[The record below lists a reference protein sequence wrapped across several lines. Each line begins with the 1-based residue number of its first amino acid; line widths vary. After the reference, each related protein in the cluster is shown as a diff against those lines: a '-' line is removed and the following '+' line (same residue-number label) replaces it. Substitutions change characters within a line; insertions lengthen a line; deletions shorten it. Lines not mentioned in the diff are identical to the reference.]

1 MVCYWEILLIIN
13 HQTQKPAAEVNT
25 SSPMEVAE
33 AINQDDATR
42 NAKKYPPASR
52 GAGRG
57 RGNFQRGRG
66 KFHGG
71 RGQPR
76 GRPGVSERLC
86 QNSKRINAVTAG
98 VKVIYTL
105 TINLIFVHQ
114 FHFVKPLPADATPK
128 MRFIYE
134 SQLEAAKWRA
144 ASEYDD
150 FMTRKFEAGLKVNCN

>member
-1 MVCYWEILLIIN
+1 
-13 HQTQKPAAEVNT
+13 
-25 SSPMEVAE
+25 MEVAE

-86 QNSKRINAVTAG
+86 QDSKRINAVTAG
-98 VKVIYTL
+98 VKVSYTL
-105 TINLIFVHQ
+105 TILNSYL
-114 FHFVKPLPADATPK
+114 
-128 MRFIYE
+128 FI
-134 SQLEAAKWRA
+134 SSISSNRCRQ
-144 ASEYDD
+144 
-150 FMTRKFEAGLKVNCN
+150 TRRRR